1 MAEPKPIASL
11 SGNLLAR
18 KGHAKPAMRP
28 QGFTNFNFGAQ
39 QAIDDL
45 GWNDMGTDPVPA
57 AAPPVSRANLQG
69 GEVVP
74 IVPDVAPV
82 AAQVEPPVVHR
93 QQEEIAREMA
103 APVAPSLPEPE
114 PAPEPEQS
122 ERRRD
127 DRARD
132 AVSTEVDRIVLTRA
146 AAGSKSKAAFTLRL
160 DPARHLKLRL
170 AGAVA
175 HRSSQAIV
183 VDALDAYLNTQT
195 RVIELARETA
205 ERSDAA
211 LSNESGNER

>member
-1 MAEPKPIASL
+1 MAEAKPIASL
-11 SGNLLAR
+11 SGALLAR

-28 QGFTNFNFGAQ
+28 QGFTNFNFGAP
-39 QAIDDL
+39 QAIEDL
-45 GWNDMGTDPVPA
+45 GWNDMGAEPVPA
-57 AAPPVSRANLQG
+57 PPVAPAPQLA
-69 GEVVP
+69 EVVP

-93 QQEEIAREMA
+93 QQEDIAREMA
-103 APVAPSLPEPE
+103 APVAEAEPLSAAPLPEHSE
-114 PAPEPEQS
+114 HQG

-132 AVSTEVDRIVLTRA
+132 AVANEVERIVATRPV
-146 AAGSKSKAAFTLRL
+146 AGAKAKAAFTLRL
-160 DPARHLKLRL
+160 DSARHLKLRL

-183 VDALDAYLNTQT
+183 VDALDAYLSTQT
-195 RVIELARETA
+195 RVIELAREAA

-211 LSNESGNER
+211 PPTGSGNER